1 MKTGRI
7 ARKLTDLT
15 SNLVSP
21 SVESDQYLDSIRRVL
36 GYNLRR
42 NRQDV
47 PTLKPPAA
55 ELEFNPSKEKIQEFG
70 KYAVAK
76 LLNEDRFLI
85 QKINGKD
92 AVPVVGIQM
101 GDLRLPINP
110 SVISDEVR
118 WNQKRGESIGPYLSD
133 EGRSVWFDLY
143 YYEDKLTV
151 RSQNANVPHFLFSKA
166 KRNAWLKS
174 FKSGQTVNLP
184 AGHVWILGKLF
195 ATAAGDN
202 EYVGFNIKGGTFSLS
217 NEKKWQGQ
225 YLDFAGNFTGK
236 LTLQLAPPEKNQP
249 AFEGCQAA
257 QSIDFQYPDTVTFA
271 WENGVL
277 VSIAGGD
284 GKFSGYGNDLTF
296 TSFNTPATYLNGLN
310 HIFIPCQVE
319 PAIWTAEFPQSR
331 IFEAQGDAAI
341 KKSFWALPVVKV
353 NNPATLAQPENNGA
367 WGLKLSADI
376 SANWVGSDDG
386 QPPALLND
394 TLLLLYPQALL
405 LYSQKTTV
413 AIASPP
419 EIKQNFA
426 CWQLSAEN
434 SARIPLALTYR
445 NEFPLI
451 YYCHAV
457 EGETLLAGCGGQ
469 IQPDR
474 PVFADGA
481 RVALQDLSGWVIFQA
496 TGTEIKINAL
506 LGNPAAL
513 KKPAKLL
520 ALENAL
526 MLVSQPT
533 GLVLQGTL
541 APDRSGI
548 ETGQITLLHGVLR
561 WKPILP
567 DPYVSNL
574 RGGWGGSDRVGAF
587 SSILFAQIGWTQ
599 PDKPVVS
606 FKGGLPLSSGASIK
620 PPSDPVI
627 QPLPLQL
634 DGSAQ
639 QEISAHRIND
649 KQRENK
655 NKIDSAFDQLEKR
668 LSGWKLLD
676 VSTNM
681 DLIGVAVGPGL
692 FGKRDT
698 TSTTHASTNP
708 TPANIAFVVNEM
720 TVNTPLSFVHVFT
733 VPQVQWEPVR
743 TLPED
748 QNIAALGWFPE
759 YLASATDGG
768 PTRLIGITQELSA
781 IIPDVV
787 VRQIKKSFTAGNPA
801 AALTTLAFGL
811 KAVVELTPH
820 NTASRN
826 ADSLELLQP
835 EFPQK
840 KLKGGLQINLLAE
853 SGNPKTDSRSPGFAG
868 YMAQTL
874 NGHELFTGTELGLSV
889 LGATLQPDASV
900 ETQFNE
906 EFAPGGSNPSVPV
919 TRFDLSGYGAS
930 NFSEWD
936 NPGALASIGKV
947 QFKIMVGRTAF
958 EVVKFVSKIYPW
970 GTTVTRSVTIE
981 RRGGG
986 GVIRKDSGWQATQ
999 AGIFDFRVTGIPNNP
1014 YEFRPGVFRGCF
1026 DLKNIRPASND
1037 ILAFNDPANGNSIEL
1052 APIYFDAQVQL
1063 DGQASANIF
1072 SRGVLG
1078 FIQLAPKP
1086 DTTVDP
1092 WLPRLLSKEALQK
1105 LITEQGAIGGP
1116 IDAMLNVGDSGF
1128 LFRATRFEVYV
1139 TDSGGALNFIGVV
1152 RGQPVLPNNGSW
1164 SVIKIAAPGNTADP
1178 QEAVSAEVSRGTPL
1192 FIENTWLVPV
1202 NNSMNVSGPA
1212 GPYRFADPADLFAPL
1227 PRYDYGFM
1235 QNTGSQAFLF
1245 RRPIIVAGTNE
1256 ISSNL
1261 KPAFADPF
1269 ALFTTKGVFPPIANV
1284 IEFPTANYKLR
1295 VQSGTGKLQLNTPVN
1310 LTNPRAPL
1318 LIAQDG
1324 TNQLVIEYDQ
1334 SQLKYNLNYDDWT
1347 AELDTF
1353 FVWTSLAGISKLFGS
1368 RFSLRAGTTQQ
1379 SKLVNV
1385 VSLLKPE
1392 IRDALSFI
1400 PGMGQDQGVK
1410 DIELGMT
1417 NAGHEITIVAGYSC
1431 GIEIDL
1437 ISGGIE
1443 IKCKPK
1449 LPGEPEPFEN
1459 KKSISLEI
1467 AGGLETG
1474 LVIDLVGGSTSF
1486 ALDVGIEA
1494 ALQGK
1499 IPLSG
1504 IFFLV
1509 LGLDVEVGWSIFPES
1524 SSSLEIGAYVGAGI
1538 GGSIGPFKAEGFIA
1552 AGLVFIYEDD
1562 TAKFGGLVKLEAE
1575 VDFVVVSVGLAAEL
1589 KGVYYKGDD
1598 PDTAATETD
1607 VSLID
1612 ASGEVAVNVSI
1623 FLVFSISASYEYQT
1637 TIKP

>member
-1 MKTGRI
+1 MKTGQI
-7 ARKLTDLT
+7 AHKLTDLT
-15 SNLVSP
+15 SNLVAP
-21 SVESDQYLDSIRRVL
+21 SAENDKYLDTIRRVL
-36 GYNLRR
+36 GYNSRN
-42 NRQDV
+42 NRQDI
-47 PTLKPPAA
+47 PTLKQPP
-55 ELEFNPSKEKIQEFG
+55 ELAFSPSKEKVKEFG
-70 KYAVAK
+70 KYAVTK
-76 LLNEDRFLI
+76 LASEDKFLI

-101 GDLRLPINP
+101 DDLRLPINP
-110 SVISDEVR
+110 SVTLDEVR

-151 RSQNANVPHFLFSKA
+151 RSQNGNVPYFLFSKA

-174 FKSGQTVNLP
+174 FKTSQTVNLP

-195 ATAAGDN
+195 TTAAGDN

-225 YLDFAGNFTGK
+225 YLDFAGSFTGT

-257 QSIDFQYPDTVTFA
+257 QDIDFQYPDTVTFT
-271 WENGVL
+271 WQNGVL
-277 VSIAGGD
+277 VSIAGDD
-284 GKFSGYGNDLTF
+284 GKFNGYGNNLTF
-296 TSFNTPATYLNGLN
+296 TSFTTPATYGLN
-310 HIFIPCQVE
+310 HIFIPCKVA
-319 PAIWTAEFPQSR
+319 PATWKAEFPQSR
-331 IFEAQGDAAI
+331 IFEAQGDAEI
-341 KKSFWALPVVKV
+341 KESFWALPIVKV

-386 QPPALLND
+386 QPLALLND
-394 TLLLLYPQALL
+394 ILLLLYPQALL
-405 LYSQKTTV
+405 LFSQKTTV
-413 AIASPP
+413 AITSPP

-457 EGETLLAGCGGQ
+457 EGEALLAGCEGQ

-481 RVALQDLSGWVIFQA
+481 RASLQDLSGWVFFQA
-496 TGTEIKINAL
+496 KGTEIKINAL

-526 MLVSQPT
+526 MLVSQPI

-541 APDRSGI
+541 ALDRRGI
-548 ETGQITLLHGVLR
+548 ETGQITLLQGLLR
-561 WKPILP
+561 WKPTLP

-574 RGGWGGSDRVGAF
+574 RGGWERDDRAGAF
-587 SSILFAQIGWTQ
+587 SSILYAQIGWTQ
-599 PDKPVVS
+599 PDKPVVT
-606 FKGGLPLSSGASIK
+606 FKGDLPLSSGAGIK
-620 PPSDPVI
+620 LPSDPVI
-627 QPLPLQL
+627 QPLPVQL
-634 DGSAQ
+634 DERTQ
-639 QEISAHRIND
+639 KEISAHRINGE
-649 KQRENK
+649 QRENK
-655 NKIDSAFDQLEKR
+655 NKIDSAFDPLEKR

-692 FGKRDT
+692 FGKRGDA
-698 TSTTHASTNP
+698 TSTTHASTNTP
-708 TPANIAFVVNEM
+708 TANNAFVVKEM
-720 TVNTPLSFVHVFT
+720 AVNTPLSFVHVFT

-768 PTRLIGITQELSA
+768 PTRLVGINQELAA

-787 VRQIKKSFTAGNPA
+787 VRQIKKSFTEGNPT

-811 KAVVELTPH
+811 KAVVQLTPQ

-853 SGNPKTDSRSPGFAG
+853 SGNPKSDSRSPGFAG

-919 TRFDLSGYGAS
+919 TRFDLCGYGAS

-999 AGIFDFRVTGIPNNP
+999 SGIFDFRVTGIPNNP

-1037 ILAFNDPANGNSIEL
+1037 IIEFNDPANGNGVEL

-1063 DGQASANIF
+1063 DGQASGNIF

-1105 LITEQGAIGGP
+1105 LIAEQGAIGGP
-1116 IDAMLNVGDSGF
+1116 IDAMLNVGNSGF
-1128 LFRATRFEVYV
+1128 LFRATRFEVDV

-1164 SVIKIAAPGNTADP
+1164 SVIKIAAPDNTTDP
-1178 QEAVSAEVSRGTPL
+1178 QEAVPADVSRGTPL
-1192 FIENTWLVPV
+1192 FIENTWLPPLG
-1202 NNSMNVSGPA
+1202 NSMNVSGPA
-1212 GPYRFADPADLFAPL
+1212 GPYRFADPVDLFAPQ

-1245 RRPIIVAGTNE
+1245 RRPVIAIGTNE
-1256 ISSNL
+1256 ISSSL

-1269 ALFTTKGVFPPIANV
+1269 ALMTSKGVFPPVANAV
-1284 IEFPTANYKLR
+1284 EFPSANYKLL
-1295 VQSGTGKLQLNTPVN
+1295 VHPSSGKLRLNSAVN
-1310 LTNPRAPL
+1310 LNNLRAPL
-1318 LIAQDG
+1318 VVVQDG
-1324 TNQLVIEYDQ
+1324 TDQIAIEYDQ
-1334 SQLKYNLNYDDWT
+1334 SQLRMDLNFDDWKV
-1347 AELDTF
+1347 ELDNF
-1353 FVWTSLAGISKLFGS
+1353 FIWTSLLGISKFSGT
-1368 RFSLRAGTTQQ
+1368 RFNLRAGTAQQ
-1379 SKLVNV
+1379 AKLINV
-1385 VSLLKPE
+1385 QSLLKPE
-1392 IRDALSFI
+1392 IQEALNFL
-1400 PGMGQDQGVK
+1400 PGMGSPANVG
-1410 DIELGMT
+1410 DIDLGMT
-1417 NAGHEITIVAGYSC
+1417 NGKHEVKVHTAFKTPNLIPPPLSEKVELKLFGSAGVDSESDTDTGIWEATFGASVGAGLE
-1431 GIEIDL
+1431 GKIPV
-1437 ISGGIE
+1437 GGIFFVVLGLE
-1443 IKCKPK
+1443 LEAGFGSSVSPTSGSTEVGFK
-1449 LPGEPEPFEN
+1449 
-1459 KKSISLEI
+1459 SLEI
-1467 AGGLETG
+1467 A
-1474 LVIDLVGGSTSF
+1474 
-1486 ALDVGIEA
+1486 
-1494 ALQGK
+1494 
-1499 IPLSG
+1499 
-1504 IFFLV
+1504 
-1509 LGLDVEVGWSIFPES
+1509 
-1524 SSSLEIGAYVGAGI
+1524 AYVGVGV
-1538 GGSIGPFKAEGFIA
+1538 GGNIGPFEAEAFLA
-1552 AGLVFIYEDD
+1552 VGLVFVYEDD
-1562 TAKFGGLVKLEAE
+1562 TAKFGGLVLLEAE
-1575 VDFVVVSVGLAAEL
+1575 VDLVIVAVEISAEL

-1598 PDTAATETD
+1598 PETPATETD

-1612 ASGEVAVNVSI
+1612 ASGEVAINVSI
-1623 FLVFSISASYEYQT
+1623 FLVINIKASYEYET